1 MAGLGR
7 PPVGEVED
15 LASLARLDEK
25 SLLDELRTRY
35 NRDVIYVRPCLVV
48 ICASH
53 RNLLL
58 FCFVCARLFPDLCWR
73 YSGGCESFQETSHL
87 RQEGNVSEESF
98 WVDGPLTVM
107 WATPPRIDFSG
118 LTSLLSLAR
127 DEVQESS
134 EVARSSSH
142 LLCGR
147 LCLSDDAGN
156 GEKPVLCYQVR
167 TSGRPGCGGS
177 RWLLFWSLN
186 ITFLV
191 IRYKLGLLWCLVSS
205 SVCFSPKGWGVD
217 LAGFCAVRA
226 RCMKIIGLHY
236 LSKAIGK
243 GGAVPSSFV
252 STLNTVYK
260 TQFIISSGLLGSGCS

>member
-1 MAGLGR
+1 MKYRKVVKSHVPPHIYYVADSAYQMMLETGR
-7 PPVGEVED
+7 NQCCVIRYELPVD
-15 LASLARLDEK
+15 
-25 SLLDELRTRY
+25 
-35 NRDVIYVRPCLVV
+35 
-48 ICASH
+48 
-53 RNLLL
+53 
-58 FCFVCARLFPDLCWR
+58 
-73 YSGGCESFQETSHL
+73 Q
-87 RQEGNVSEESF
+87 
-98 WVDGPLTVM
+98 
-107 WATPPRIDFSG
+107 
-118 LTSLLSLAR
+118 
-127 DEVQESS
+127 
-134 EVARSSSH
+134 
-142 LLCGR
+142 
-147 LCLSDDAGN
+147 DA
-156 GEKPVLCYQVR
+156 
-167 TSGRPGCGGS
+167 GGS

-260 TQFIISSGLLGSGCS
+260 LSLSYHLVCLVLAVVKLREEKMLSVQRDYSKWTPWLYLSALV